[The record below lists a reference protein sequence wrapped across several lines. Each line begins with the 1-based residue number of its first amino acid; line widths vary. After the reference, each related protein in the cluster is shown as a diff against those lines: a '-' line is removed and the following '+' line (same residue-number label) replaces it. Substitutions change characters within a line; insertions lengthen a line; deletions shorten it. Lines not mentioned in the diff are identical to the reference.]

1 MCHNKTNNYLY
12 IFILE
17 LDCLFNE
24 AWTLLSKSEEKRD
37 QLQVLE
43 SKLSITDDQTRQRC
57 IVEGKC
63 LAIKR
68 KLESLQADM
77 EMFYLGIKKKQVAI
91 QSFAS
96 KLCRI

>member
-1 MCHNKTNNYLY
+1 ML
-12 IFILE
+12 ILLE
-17 LDCLFNE
+17 LDSLFNE
-24 AWTLLSKSEEKRD
+24 AWNLLSKSEEKRE

-43 SKLSITDDQTRQRC
+43 SRLHITNDQTRQQC

-63 LAIKR
+63 FAIKR

-77 EMFYLGIKKKQVAI
+77 EMFYLSIKKKQVAI

-96 KLCRI
+96 K